1 MFEDVRG
8 MLANSREQ
16 FTTYIKDD
24 FGRSINETTYEEVIA
39 LVNQM
44 EGDYSVAEDKMM
56 QVDSMLATART
67 MV

>member
-16 FTTYIKDD
+16 FTTYVRDE
-24 FGRSINETTYEEVIA
+24 FGRSINETTYEEVID

-44 EGDYSVAEDKMM
+44 EGDYSVAEGKMM
-56 QVDSMLATART
+56 QVDRMLATARS

>member
-1 MFEDVRG
+1 MFEDIRG

-16 FTTYIKDD
+16 FTTNVRDE
-24 FGRSINETTYEEVIA
+24 FGRSINESTYEEVIT

-44 EGDYSVAEDKMM
+44 EGDYSIAEEKMM
-56 QVDSMLATART
+56 QVDRMLAEARA